1 MRGAVRGRTV
11 QGMVTTR
18 SDETLLFTVVRE
30 RIAGEVPGHPGAAA
44 PAAAAAAAAYES
56 GASYRAAVECARA
69 LASCWVRHPAN
80 QAPRRGPVR
89 APGPGDRLA
98 S

>member
-1 MRGAVRGRTV
+1 MRATVRGRTV
-11 QGMVTTR
+11 QAMVTTR
-18 SDETLLFTVVRE
+18 PDETLLFTVVRE
-30 RIAGEVPGHPGAAA
+30 RIAEEVPAHPGAAA

-69 LASCWVRHPAN
+69 LARCWVRHPAN
-80 QAPRRGPVR
+80 QAPHRVLVP
-89 APGPGDRLA
+89 APGSGGRLA